1 MVRCY
6 TSPSA
11 ATLGRLA
18 LPFLFPEL
26 SDFTAEADLTSLL
39 HSLDARSQAILL
51 AENKPPYIS
60 LFTCSRL
67 ASLALFAPAHDV
79 ATSHGF
85 PSLSFFE
92 GCSSSLLAPSV
103 ASTATADLLSVEEV
117 STASA
122 PSGRRRSRGGR
133 TRGGDHGGGVGG
145 SGGGGGGSGG
155 DGGRGRH
162 GGGGGGREGAER
174 GGGGSGGSRGGV
186 DGGAGPGSAPEGVVA
201 ASLCACESASTG
213 AVPVEALHTLTL
225 DSCVSRCFFRDCTI
239 VTTLAAPDPVTLA
252 DPLFGPVVAH
262 GTTILLCP
270 TAPSG
275 SLTGFHLPLFAM
287 NLIVRKRG
295 RDSTSGRDGS
305 RGHDGSRGRVGSR
318 DRFCSRGRDGSRG
331 RDSKGGCVLSGGRVD
346 SRGRDCSKGRNGSSG
361 RNGNGGRDGSWGRDG
376 SRGRDSSRGRV
387 GSRGRDGR
395 KGRRKKPYKFDTPLP
410 TGHSLS
416 APPSDE
422 SVEPSGPYPELVGC
436 LITSGMGL
444 VLGGRARVVLTGH
457 TDATWVDDL
466 ATQRLSQGYT
476 FSLGSGSVS

>member
-67 ASLALFAPAHDV
+67 ASLALFAP
-79 ATSHGF
+79 
-85 PSLSFFE
+85 LSFFE

-287 NLIVRKRG
+287 NL
-295 RDSTSGRDGS
+295 
-305 RGHDGSRGRVGSR
+305 
-318 DRFCSRGRDGSRG
+318 
-331 RDSKGGCVLSGGRVD
+331 
-346 SRGRDCSKGRNGSSG
+346 
-361 RNGNGGRDGSWGRDG
+361 
-376 SRGRDSSRGRV
+376 
-387 GSRGRDGR
+387 
-395 KGRRKKPYKFDTPLP
+395 
-410 TGHSLS
+410 
-416 APPSDE
+416 

-436 LITSGMGL
+436 LMYLMTC
-444 VLGGRARVVLTGH
+444 TQP
-457 TDATWVDDL
+457 DL
-466 ATQRLSQGYT
+466 AYPLSLLARYVAPVRRAWGSCLEDGLELSSLVTQTLPGSSCEAEIYAGAMVALELRWLTYLLTDLGEAPRSPPVLYVDNKAMLALCHEHRLEHRMKHIALCYFLARELQQRGQLRLAYVTSRANTADVFTKALQPCDHQPCFAFLDRSCGLL
-476 FSLGSGSVS
+476 FSTTLPMGVCQTYML